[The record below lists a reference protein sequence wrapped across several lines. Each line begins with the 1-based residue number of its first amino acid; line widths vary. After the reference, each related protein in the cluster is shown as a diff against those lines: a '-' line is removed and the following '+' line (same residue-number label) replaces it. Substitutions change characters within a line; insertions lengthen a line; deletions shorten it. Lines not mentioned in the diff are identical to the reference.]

1 MRIEYTDHIGEYW
14 TLEAAARELGLSK
27 RTVQYRVM
35 RFDVPV
41 LQVGHQ
47 QLVKLADL
55 QGVRLYGRLT
65 NEKKTEQTAD
75 D

>member
-1 MRIEYTDHIGEYW
+1 MRIEYTDHVGEYW

-41 LQVGHQ
+41 LQIGHT
-47 QLVKLADL
+47 QLVKIEDMRN
-55 QGVRLYGRLT
+55 VKLYARLT
-65 NEKKTEQTAD
+65 NEKQSGE
-75 D
+75 

>member
-1 MRIEYTDHIGEYW
+1 MRIEYTDHVGEYW
-14 TLEAAARELGLSK
+14 TLEAAGRELGLSK

-47 QLVKLADL
+47 QLVRLEDL
-55 QGVRLYGRLT
+55 RNVKLYGRLT
-65 NEKKTEQTAD
+65 NEKQPSE
-75 D
+75 

>member
-14 TLEAAARELGLSK
+14 TLEAAARELGVSK

-41 LQVGHQ
+41 LQIGHT
-47 QLVKLADL
+47 QLVRLEDL
-55 QGVRLYGRLT
+55 QGVKLYSRLDS
-65 NEKKTEQTAD
+65 EKKQSGQ
-75 D
+75 

>member
-1 MRIEYTDHIGEYW
+1 MRIEYADHIGDYY

-41 LQVGHQ
+41 LQVGHT
-47 QLVKLADL
+47 QLVKLEDL
-55 QGVRLYGRLT
+55 RNLKLYARLGD
-65 NEKKTEQTAD
+65 EKKQSDEV
-75 D
+75 

>member
-1 MRIEYTDHIGEYW
+1 MRIEYTDHVGEYF

-41 LQVGHQ
+41 LQVGHT
-47 QLVKLADL
+47 QLVKLEDL
-55 QGVRLYGRLT
+55 QGVKLYARLDGIA
-65 NEKKTEQTAD
+65 KTEQTED